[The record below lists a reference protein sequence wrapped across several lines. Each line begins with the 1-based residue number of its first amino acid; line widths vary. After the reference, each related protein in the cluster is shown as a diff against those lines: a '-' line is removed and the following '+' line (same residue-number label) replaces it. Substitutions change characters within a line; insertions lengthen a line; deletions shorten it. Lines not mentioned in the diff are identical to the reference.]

1 MCSSVSKR
9 CFVKGGGVQARVT
22 KLITWMEAL
31 RSSPTDAYVVQE
43 MALVS
48 YMPLDRRAGF
58 NYYRARVLFLT
69 VRIAFDL
76 NKVLSAFAG
85 IFCGRT
91 TA

>member
-22 KLITWMEAL
+22 KLISWMEAL
-31 RSSPTDAYVVQE
+31 RSSPTDAYAEVAE
-43 MALVS
+43 MALVF
-48 YMPLDRRAGF
+48 YMSLASLWSF
-58 NYYRARVLFLT
+58 NLRTRLFLT

-76 NKVLSAFAG
+76 NKVLSAIAG